1 METTEQSIP
10 IRNIMKSNARRKR
23 RQNDRH
29 SEYSLEI
36 QASGINGQKVV
47 WSIQKYRQCHLYP
60 AIRAEK
66 KNPPRRP
73 TAEELQ
79 QAEDIVDTFHS
90 FDHGKVIVIDKEND
104 GKIIAVIEFIP
115 IDQLSDA
122 EKKEIEFVTTFLHQS
137 KKFVNPVGRS
147 RGWGGKMWAVGWR
160 KCMKALEIIG
170 RYIKYFAVRA
180 SPKEYCQHVSKAS
193 KVSKILGKMF
203 KNMADIP
210 FETNRQIMKD
220 NEIPSF
226 SSSEFNSRL
235 SKLDCAP
242 HITFT
247 THGFFNPPHTDK
259 GDVTDYAFALFVP
272 TNSADGTLADP
283 GYDVTGG
290 RFVLP
295 DHHCCIDFKQK
306 GVVKMIW
313 AANSVKHCTLPAIK
327 KKPYTRMAMSVQVNR
342 TTLNTCRDIKNGSI
356 YLRKTYLKKK
366 NLYFGGHRSI
376 LSGIVNRK
384 S

>member
-1 METTEQSIP
+1 MLKLMDSNKLRTFDRVFAPIKTAILKNSPVKVLIVENSTVNQRTLVAVHPFEKTLSLGHQPIFKRLLFLKTLLKIPDDGDYRKSIP

-23 RQNDRH
+23 RQNNRH

-36 QASGINGQKVV
+36 QASGIN
-47 WSIQKYRQCHLYP
+47 
-60 AIRAEK
+60 
-66 KNPPRRP
+66 
-73 TAEELQ
+73 ELQ

-122 EKKEIEFVTTFLHQS
+122 EKKEIKFVTTFLHQS

-247 THGFFNPPHTDK
+247 THGFFNPPHTE
-259 GDVTDYAFALFVP
+259 G
-272 TNSADGTLADP
+272 
-283 GYDVTGG
+283 
-290 RFVLP
+290 
-295 DHHCCIDFKQK
+295 
-306 GVVKMIW
+306 
-313 AANSVKHCTLPAIK
+313 
-327 KKPYTRMAMSVQVNR
+327 
-342 TTLNTCRDIKNGSI
+342 
-356 YLRKTYLKKK
+356 
-366 NLYFGGHRSI
+366 
-376 LSGIVNRK
+376 
-384 S
+384 